1 MTLTGKIWRYSMT
14 PWPTPK
20 TLSSWLP
27 TDYYLLLLFHVGTSD
42 TGRSNERTIKNYRIM
57 GTMERDSGALV
68 VSSSILWL
76 KRKELEKGSRI
87 KKWLQDRCHSQGFG
101 FLGRGTHFKKPGPL
115 RADRV
120 YVPAEGK
127 IIFSYRL
134 VKLGKKALNSCCQG
148 KGMLISVLAT
158 TAQRQENE

>member
-1 MTLTGKIWRYSMT
+1 MISTTKKRWCLTVNDSQWKIWRYSMT

-68 VSSSILWL
+68 
-76 KRKELEKGSRI
+76 RI
-87 KKWLQDRCHSQGFG
+87 KKWLQDRCHRQGFG

-148 KGMLISVLAT
+148 KGMLISVLAA